1 MDRPARAAISAVGA
15 AVSTVALPERTRP
28 AARTRPRLLAAFAH
42 RWRTKGLVWRS
53 VAVVVIAVMIAWSLA
68 PIYWM
73 IATSLKTG
81 AEVANPSPGLYPHPA
96 TTSNYSGLFNGPF
109 PFGTFL
115 VNSVVTSV
123 ITSVITMLL
132 SALAGYSFSRGR
144 YRGRGPLTYVVL
156 ASQMLPLAVLLVPL
170 YLEFLDLH
178 LLNSDLGLVIGFCSF
193 SLPFGAWLMKGFID
207 GIPIEIENAAR
218 VDGSSQ
224 LFVFF
229 RVTLPLAV
237 GGLVTTGV
245 FVFINTWNNLLYPLT
260 LVNQLNKQT
269 LPPGLLLSF
278 TGQFKTD
285 WGGMMAAA
293 FLTTIPLAVAFFA
306 IQRFLVRG
314 LTAGALSGV

>member
-1 MDRPARAAISAVGA
+1 MTGVLAVDGHSRA
-15 AVSTVALPERTRP
+15 TRGVP
-28 AARTRPRLLAAFAH
+28 AA
-42 RWRTKGLVWRS
+42 LVKSWMRKS
-53 VAVVVIAVMIAWSLA
+53 RASRIAIVVVVAVMVVWSVA

-73 IATSLKTG
+73 IVTSLKSG
-81 AEVANPSPGLYPHPA
+81 AEVALPNPTLYPHPA
-96 TTSNYSGLFNGPF
+96 TVKNYSGPFSGPF

-115 VNSVVTSV
+115 LNSVVTSVVTSV
-123 ITSVITMLL
+123 ITVVL

-144 YRGRGPLTYVVL
+144 YLFRGSLTYVVL
-156 ASQMLPLAVLLVPL
+156 ATQMLPLAVLLVPL
-170 YLEFLDLH
+170 YLEFLSLH
-178 LLNSDLGLVIGFCSF
+178 LLNSDVGLIIGFCSF

-224 LFVFF
+224 IFVFF
-229 RVTLPLAV
+229 RVTMPLAMA
-237 GGLVTTGV
+237 GLVTTGV

-260 LVNQLNKQT
+260 LVNQLSKQT

>member
-1 MDRPARAAISAVGA
+1 M
-15 AVSTVALPERTRP
+15 STVTLPGR
-28 AARTRPRLLAAFAH
+28 ARSTGRNRPRPLQAFAH
-42 RWRTKGLVWRS
+42 RWRTKGLVWRG
-53 VAVVVIAVMIAWSLA
+53 VVVVVIVVMLVWSLA

-73 IATSLKTG
+73 IATSLKTS
-81 AEVANPSPGLYPHPA
+81 AQVALPNPTLYPHPA
-96 TTSNYSGLFNGPF
+96 TVSNYGGLFSGPF
-109 PFGTFL
+109 PFGSFL
-115 VNSVVTSV
+115 ENSVVTSV
-123 ITSVITMLL
+123 ITSVITVVL

-144 YRGRGPLTYVVL
+144 YLFRGPLTYAVL
-156 ASQMLPLAVLLVPL
+156 ATQMLPLAVLLVPL
-170 YLEFLDLH
+170 YLEFLNLH
-178 LLNSDLGLVIGFCSF
+178 LLNSDVGLVIGYCSF

-224 LFVFF
+224 FFVFL
-229 RVTLPLAV
+229 RVTLPLA
-237 GGLVTTGV
+237 GAGLVTTAV

-260 LVNQLNKQT
+260 LVNQLSKQT

-293 FLTTIPLAVAFFA
+293 FLTTVPLAVAFFA

-314 LTAGALSGV
+314 LTAGALAGV

>member
-1 MDRPARAAISAVGA
+1 MG
-15 AVSTVALPERTRP
+15 
-28 AARTRPRLLAAFAH
+28 RL
-42 RWRTKGLVWRS
+42 WRVFVLG
-53 VAVVVIAVMIAWSLA
+53 VIIVMLAWSLA

-73 IATSLKTG
+73 VATSLKTS
-81 AEVANPSPGLYPHPA
+81 AEVALPNPTLYPHPA
-96 TTSNYSGLFNGPF
+96 TGSNYGGLFSGPF
-109 PFGTFL
+109 PFGSFL

-123 ITSVITMLL
+123 ITSVITVVL

-144 YRGRGPLTYVVL
+144 YMFRGSLTYLVL
-156 ASQMLPLAVLLVPL
+156 ATQMLPLAVLLVPL
-170 YLEFLDLH
+170 YLEFLNLH
-178 LLNSDLGLVIGFCSF
+178 LLNSDVGLVIGYCSF

-207 GIPIEIENAAR
+207 GIPLEIENAAR

-224 LFVFF
+224 LFVFL
-229 RVTLPLAV
+229 RVTLPLAAA
-237 GGLVTTGV
+237 GLVTTGV

-260 LVNQLNKQT
+260 FINQLKKQT

-293 FLTTIPLAVAFFA
+293 FITTVPLAVAFFA

-314 LTAGALSGV
+314 LTAGALAGV

>member
-1 MDRPARAAISAVGA
+1 MSTLTATDTVRPSTRAV
-15 AVSTVALPERTRP
+15 PMQ
-28 AARTRPRLLAAFAH
+28 AFAR
-42 RWRTKGLVWRS
+42 RWRSKGLIWRG
-53 VAVVVIAVMIAWSLA
+53 AVVLVIAVMLVWSLA

-81 AEVANPSPGLYPHPA
+81 AQVALPNPTFYPHPA
-96 TTSNYSGLFNGPF
+96 TVSNYSGLFNGPF

-115 VNSVVTSV
+115 ENSVVTAV
-123 ITSVITMLL
+123 ITSVITVML

-144 YRGRGPLTYVVL
+144 YMFRGPLTYVVL
-156 ASQMLPLAVLLVPL
+156 ATQMLPLAVLLVPL
-170 YLEFLDLH
+170 YLEFLNLH
-178 LLNSDLGLVIGFCSF
+178 LLNSDLGLIIGYCSF
-193 SLPFGAWLMKGFID
+193 SVPFGAWLMKGFID

-224 LFVFF
+224 FFVFL

-237 GGLVTTGV
+237 AGLVTTGV

-260 LVNQLNKQT
+260 LVTTLNKQT

-293 FLTTIPLAVAFFA
+293 FLTTIPLAIAFFA

-314 LTAGALSGV
+314 LTAGALTGV

>member
-1 MDRPARAAISAVGA
+1 M
-15 AVSTVALPERTRP
+15 STVTLPDR
-28 AARTRPRLLAAFAH
+28 ARSTGRPRSRPVQALAH
-42 RWRTKGLVWRS
+42 RWRSKGLAWRGA
-53 VAVVVIAVMIAWSLA
+53 VAVVIIVMLAWSLA

-73 IATSLKTG
+73 IATSLKTS
-81 AEVANPSPGLYPHPA
+81 AQVALPNPTLYPHPA
-96 TTSNYSGLFNGPF
+96 TVSNYGGLFNGPF
-109 PFGTFL
+109 PFGSFL
-115 VNSVVTSV
+115 ENSVVTSV
-123 ITSVITMLL
+123 ITSVITVVL

-144 YRGRGPLTYVVL
+144 YLLRGPLTYVVL
-156 ASQMLPLAVLLVPL
+156 ATQMLPLAVLLVPL
-170 YLEFLDLH
+170 YLEFLNLH
-178 LLNSDLGLVIGFCSF
+178 LLNSDVGLIIGYCSF

-224 LFVFF
+224 FFVFL
-229 RVTLPLAV
+229 RVTLPLA
-237 GGLVTTGV
+237 GAGLVTTGV

-260 LVNQLNKQT
+260 LVNQLSKQT

-314 LTAGALSGV
+314 LTAGALAGV